1 MAAVEE
7 KVYAW
12 AHDPPAH
19 PLGPHQPRPGRFCVP
34 GRPAPL
40 APAPW
45 RVGGLRLRVPPDTNP
60 SQVAAAEV
68 QLKDAQDAVEEA
80 IGAGRN
86 SAATPIPPEELE
98 RRKRLLRKSEEELAR
113 CTAELDRCTAELA
126 AVAQRTALDKLLDLV
141 KSREERLERLQ
152 SQARA
157 GTAGAWVK
165 SLALR
170 NSRPLSPAPLTT
182 ICGQK
187 VLIREAARRVA

>member
-1 MAAVEE
+1 M
-7 KVYAW
+7 
-12 AHDPPAH
+12 HRH
-19 PLGPHQPRPGRFCVP
+19 RTLLRTPRGCTS
-34 GRPAPL
+34 PAPGSFGVAGGPLRL
-40 APAPW
+40 ARGPRRA
-45 RVGGLRLRVPPDTNP
+45 GGLRLGVPPDTHP

-68 QLKDAQDAVEEA
+68 QLKHAQDAVEEA

-113 CTAELDRCTAELA
+113 CTAELARCTAELA
-126 AVAQRTALDKLLDLV
+126 AVAQRTALDKLLDLL

-170 NSRPLSPAPLTT
+170 NSHPLSPAPLTT